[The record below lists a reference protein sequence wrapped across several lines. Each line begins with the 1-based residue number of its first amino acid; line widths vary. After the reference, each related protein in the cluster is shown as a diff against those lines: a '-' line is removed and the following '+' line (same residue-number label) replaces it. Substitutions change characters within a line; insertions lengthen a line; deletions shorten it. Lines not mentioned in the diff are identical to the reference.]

1 MAILLR
7 RDKDTD
13 TLQRLARATPRGS
26 VMKPAIR
33 GILVA
38 ITAMAVG
45 AGSHSALAAVV
56 LRNSYPIDVD
66 RLLPADAALIDD
78 NVSVALLYDVL
89 SNQPPD
95 YIGLARYVPSFRA
108 ARITN
113 EFERKRAMDATIPL
127 LDERYRSIQRA
138 KRFVFLSR
146 AVLGSYDFK
155 SRSFPVQILPPERI
169 GPLPGSR
176 IALVRFAGR
185 DQITERLLMDEQH
198 AEQLI
203 RSTRFADVWM
213 VTPAPHAAQRDDQN
227 IEIRIQPV
235 ELRLFRPDTSGGI
248 DRFALSLRLSDM
260 MRRGRVVF
268 EDTFAENKNGWA
280 LGGGTF
286 GPEGLTLAEAQ
297 VVSLPT
303 GFKAIGPRFGIE
315 VSVRFL
321 SADTAS
327 TFGLQ
332 FGARGAGASP
342 EAYTEFGVSNDGG
355 VSGRIVPTRYP
366 DEQVLPAY
374 TPGAVSLSGWN
385 TIRVLH
391 QGQGAAVLLVNGK
404 LVGALPGSVLLEGGP
419 ELVRMR
425 TAGKIG
431 INRFRMVQL
440 PEPFD

>member
-1 MAILLR
+1 
-7 RDKDTD
+7 
-13 TLQRLARATPRGS
+13 
-26 VMKPAIR
+26 MKRAIR
-33 GILVA
+33 TMFAAL
-38 ITAMAVG
+38 TAMAVWT
-45 AGSHSALAAVV
+45 GSHSALAAVT

-66 RLLPADAALIDD
+66 RLLPADAAVIGD
-78 NVSVALLYDVL
+78 NVSVAFLYDAL

-113 EFERKRAMDATIPL
+113 EFERKRAMDAAIPL
-127 LDERYRSIQRA
+127 LEERYRSIQRA

-146 AVLGSYDFK
+146 AILGSYDFK
-155 SRSFPVQILPPERI
+155 PRSFPVQIPPPERI

-176 IALVRFAGR
+176 IVLVRFAGR

-203 RSTRFADVWM
+203 RSIRFADVWM
-213 VTPAPHAAQRDDQN
+213 ITPVPGVIRREDQN
-227 IEIRIQPV
+227 IELRIQPA
-235 ELRLFRPDTSGGI
+235 ELRLFKPDIAGGV
-248 DRFALSLRLSDM
+248 DRLALSLRLSDM

-268 EDTFAENKNGWA
+268 EDALAENKNGWT

-286 GPEGLTLAEAQ
+286 GPEGLTLSEAQ
-297 VVSLPT
+297 VVSLPA

-321 SADTAS
+321 NSDTTSAL
-327 TFGLQ
+327 GLQ
-332 FGARGAGASP
+332 FGARGTGGVP
-342 EAYTEFGVSNDGG
+342 ETYTEFDVSNDGG
-355 VSGRIVPTRYP
+355 ISGRIVPTRYP

-374 TPGAVSLSGWN
+374 TPGTVSLSGWN

-391 QGQGAAVLLVNGK
+391 QGQGAAMLFVNGK

-419 ELVRMR
+419 EVVRMR
-425 TAGKIG
+425 TAGKISV
-431 INRFRMVQL
+431 NRFRIVQL
-440 PEPFD
+440 PESFD